1 MLTVPAFIDL
11 HVHLREPGQTH
22 KGDIAHETRAA
33 LAGGFRTVLAMP
45 NTPPPPDT
53 PERFR
58 QLQRLLEE
66 KAACRAIPCAC
77 MTQDRA
83 GRRPAPLPALREAGA
98 MAFSDDGSTT
108 QDCAVMREVAWMAA
122 QVDAPLVDH
131 CEDGPSSR
139 EGEIRMVE
147 RDILLAQ
154 ETGARFHLQHLSA
167 REAVEL
173 LRQARRDGL
182 PVTGEATPHHLAL
195 TSAALERWG
204 ADAKMA
210 PPLRE
215 EADRLALVQAVA
227 EGVITVIATDHAPH
241 SPEEKALP
249 FPQAPN
255 GILGLESAFSVCNRV
270 LVKSGAMSLEA
281 LLERLTTGPAQVL
294 GLPLPQET
302 IDLEPEG
309 DFPVP
314 PPRFSRA
321 RNSPWTGFPG
331 WGRILPPRA

>member
-1 MLTVPAFIDL
+1 MLIVPAFLDL

-33 LAGGFRTVLAMP
+33 VAGGFHTLLAMP
-45 NTPPPPDT
+45 NTLPPPDS
-53 PERFR
+53 PERF
-58 QLQRLLEE
+58 QQIQELLEQ
-66 KAACRAIPCAC
+66 KAACQVFSCAC
-77 MTQDRA
+77 MTV
-83 GRRPAPLPALREAGA
+83 GREGKRPAPIGELRQAGA
-98 MAFSDDGSTT
+98 LAFSDDGSTT
-108 QDCAVMREVAWMAA
+108 QDTGVMREVAYQAA
-122 QVDAPLVDH
+122 QAQAPLVDH

-139 EGEIRMVE
+139 LGEIRMVE

-195 TSAALERWG
+195 TARALETWG
-204 ADAKMA
+204 TDAKMA

-215 EADRLALVQAVA
+215 EEDRLALVQAVA

-241 SPEEKALP
+241 APEEKALP

-270 LVKSGAMSLEA
+270 LVKSGAMTLEA
-281 LLERLTTGPAQVL
+281 LLERLTTGPARVL
-294 GLPLPQET
+294 NIPLPEKT
-302 IDLEPEG
+302 IRLEPEG
-309 DFPVP
+309 DFPIP
-314 PPRFSRA
+314 PPQYSFA
-321 RNSPWTGFPG
+321 RNSPWTGFLG
-331 WGRILPPRA
+331 WGHILP